1 MFEWRHAQNKGYSFV
16 LCDIYIDA
24 DQCLCDLTH
33 ETKVLAR
40 FCAIDMS
47 EFAIRSLSPQESRI
61 VLALAE
67 SDEREVARQ
76 EIIGILNIS
85 PEAADHVIRSL
96 RKKGWLERA
105 SWGKYLLIPPEHGPE
120 ALGESNVLALASL
133 IADPY
138 YIGYGTAATHYG
150 MTTQHRNVVW
160 LVTPLHLRDR
170 RVLNA
175 EVKIVNPSKSKF
187 FGFDT
192 VNVLGFEVQ
201 MSDREKTAIDCID
214 RPDLSG
220 GVGEAAYIMGRAS
233 RKIDWEKAA
242 GYLER
247 MNSVALMRKFGWLVD
262 YVGGEIPDDIRAHLL
277 DEARRRRSVATLG
290 PKVPRK
296 EVMGYQSEW
305 KLTVNVSA
313 SELAEAIGLGK
324 RHALPGRP

>member
-1 MFEWRHAQNKGYSFV
+1 
-16 LCDIYIDA
+16 
-24 DQCLCDLTH
+24 
-33 ETKVLAR
+33 
-40 FCAIDMS
+40 MS
-47 EFAIRSLSPQESRI
+47 EFAIRSLSSQEGRV

-67 SDEREVARQ
+67 RDEREVARQ
-76 EIIGILNIS
+76 EIIGILGVS

-105 SWGKYLLIPPEHGPE
+105 SWGKYLLIPAEHGPE

-150 MTTQHRNVVW
+150 MSTQHRNVVW

-170 RVLNA
+170 QVLNS

-187 FGFDT
+187 FGFGAI
-192 VNVLGFEVQ
+192 NVLGFTVQ
-201 MSDREKTAIDCID
+201 MSDRAKTAIDCVD

-220 GVGEAAYIMGRAS
+220 GVGEAAYILARAS
-233 RKIDWEKAA
+233 RKMDWDKAA
-242 GYLER
+242 DYLER

-262 YVGGEIPDDIRAHLL
+262 HTGGEIPEQIRTRLL
-277 DEARRRRSVATLG
+277 DEARRRRSVAILG
-290 PKVPRK
+290 PKEPGK
-296 EVMGYQSEW
+296 EVIGYQNEW

-313 SELAEAIGLGK
+313 AELAEAEGLGI
-324 RHALPGRP
+324 RHTITRRP

>member
-1 MFEWRHAQNKGYSFV
+1 MYYTQNKGISFV
-16 LCDIYIDA
+16 LCYKYVDTG
-24 DQCLCDLTH
+24 QCLCDFIH
-33 ETKVLAR
+33 ETKVSAW
-40 FCAIDMS
+40 FCAINMS
-47 EFAIRSLSPQESRI
+47 EFTIRSLSPQESRV

-67 SDEREVARQ
+67 SNEREVARQ
-76 EIIGILNIS
+76 EIIGILDTS

-96 RKKGWLERA
+96 RRKGWLERA

-160 LVTPLHLRDR
+160 LVTPLHLRER
-170 RVLNA
+170 LVLNA
-175 EVKIVNPSKSKF
+175 EVKIVNLSKSKF

-220 GVGEAAYIMGRAS
+220 GIGEAAYILGRAS

-247 MNSVALMRKFGWLVD
+247 INSVALMRKFGWLVD
-262 YVGGEIPDDIRAHLL
+262 YVGGEIPENTRAHLL

-290 PKVPRK
+290 PKVPHK

-324 RHALPGRP
+324 RHALPGRS